1 MKQSLGRRHAA
12 EIDSCQ
18 DRREGSID
26 EGAIYDDVD
35 VVKAIAKDGRSDRDR
50 NGRDQGYENRIPGPL
65 EPEGCV
71 YHCWYD
77 VCEEEANNCCCSSV
91 SEPFDLLAFYPF
103 GPAQAYE
110 QGYSRRNEQNRS
122 HGVGN
127 RSVGVGEAIYPQ
139 WISDRTKTL
148 YRTRSERTRD
158 HSHQDKS
165 HGQPR

>member
-35 VVKAIAKDGRSDRDR
+35 VVKAIAKDGRSNRDR

-77 VCEEEANNCCCSSV
+77 VCEEEANSCWCSSV
-91 SEPFDLLAFYPF
+91 GEPFGGLAVCPF
-103 GPAQAYE
+103 GPARAYRE
-110 QGYSRRNEQNRS
+110 GGGRREGEKRGR
-122 HGVGN
+122 GVGS
-127 RSVGVGEAIYPQ
+127 R
-139 WISDRTKTL
+139 
-148 YRTRSERTRD
+148 
-158 HSHQDKS
+158 
-165 HGQPR
+165 